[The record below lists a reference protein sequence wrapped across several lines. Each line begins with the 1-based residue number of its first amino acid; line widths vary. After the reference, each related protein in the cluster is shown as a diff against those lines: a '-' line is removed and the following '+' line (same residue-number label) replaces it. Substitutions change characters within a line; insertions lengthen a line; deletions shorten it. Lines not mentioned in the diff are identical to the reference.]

1 MQGNRVES
9 NQTNKRKNSLFSVQ
23 HAVQKNHDVIH
34 TANIRGRTCSCKLA
48 PELVICFKKKNIN
61 N

>member
-1 MQGNRVES
+1 MLQDNRVES

-48 PELVICFKKKNIN
+48 PELMIYVLRRKI
-61 N
+61 